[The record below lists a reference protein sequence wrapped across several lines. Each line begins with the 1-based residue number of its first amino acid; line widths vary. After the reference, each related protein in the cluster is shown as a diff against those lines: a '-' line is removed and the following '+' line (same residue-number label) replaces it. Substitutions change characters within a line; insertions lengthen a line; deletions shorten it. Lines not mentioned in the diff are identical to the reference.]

1 MCCPELVSRQAAAYY
16 DLTAYFSEE
25 AMSTNRGMP
34 VDAETKNIV
43 ETEAEIDDLVEVG
56 TVSGT
61 QGGVVGSVADTSG
74 SGYRIG

>member
-1 MCCPELVSRQAAAYY
+1 
-16 DLTAYFSEE
+16 
-25 AMSTNRGMP
+25 MP